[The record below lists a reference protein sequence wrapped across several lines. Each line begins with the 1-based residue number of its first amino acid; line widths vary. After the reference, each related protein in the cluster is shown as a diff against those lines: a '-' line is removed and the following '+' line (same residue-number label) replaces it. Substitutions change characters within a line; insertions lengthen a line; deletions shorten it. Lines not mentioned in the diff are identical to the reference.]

1 MTVTLKPELR
11 DKSRKSIARRLRAG
25 GRIPAVV
32 YGPNVPST
40 PISISEKEL
49 AQALRHRG
57 GHLLE
62 MDIPDAGTHPVLLAE
77 VQRDP
82 LTGRVLHVDFRQ
94 VNLNEPIRAEV
105 PVVLVGESEAVRAG
119 GVLSQLL
126 DTVEVRCLPD
136 RLPEE
141 IRVDVSKL
149 EIGDKLTV
157 GELSVPE
164 GVEVLDEP
172 DAVVV
177 TVLAARAEAEGG
189 PEAEQAEAKAQA

>member
-11 DKSRKSIARRLRAG
+11 DKSRKSVARRLRLN

-49 AQALRHRG
+49 AHVLRHRG
-57 GHLLE
+57 GHLFE
-62 MDIPDAGTHPVLLAE
+62 MDIPNVGRHPVLLAE
-77 VQRDP
+77 LQRDP
-82 LTGRVLHVDFRQ
+82 LSGKVIHVDFRQ
-94 VNLNEPIRAEV
+94 VDLNEPIRAEV
-105 PVVLVGESEAVRAG
+105 PVVLVGEPEAVRAG

-126 DTVEVRCLPD
+126 DAVEVRGLPE

-149 EIGDKLTV
+149 EIGDKVTV
-157 GELSVPE
+157 GDLPVPE

-172 DAVVV
+172 DSVVAA
-177 TVLAARAEAEGG
+177 VLAAQAGAEENN
-189 PEAEQAEAKAQA
+189 EAGQAGKQG